1 MTDQS
6 PSGDEAFPPT
16 VDDRAE
22 VEPEDFDPG
31 KPDDDLDPDTY
42 LDESFRD
49 LVVVEEPGAE
59 FVDQNAADTEDEV
72 ERRRLA

>member
-1 MTDQS
+1 MTDQT
-6 PSGDEAFPPT
+6 PSGDEDFPPIA
-16 VDDRAE
+16 DDRVE
-22 VEPEDFDPG
+22 VEPDDFDPG

-49 LVVVEEPGAE
+49 LVVVDEPGAE
-59 FVDQNAADTEDEV
+59 FVDQDAADTDDEV

>member
-1 MTDQS
+1 MTDQTA
-6 PSGDEAFPPT
+6 SGDKDFPPI

-22 VEPEDFDPG
+22 VEPDDFDPG
-31 KPDDDLDPDTY
+31 EPDDDVDPSTD

-49 LVVVEEPGAE
+49 LTVVDEPGAE
-59 FVDQNAADTEDEV
+59 FVDQDAADTDDEV